1 MSEPARPLT
10 LPQREGT
17 RSWPAQG
24 RWTYDDYC
32 QLPSDGQ
39 RYEIIRGFL
48 YVSPAPSTDH
58 QRCVVRLFRKLDR
71 FVSDRGLGEILS
83 APYDILLPREIAAP
97 IQPDLV
103 FFRAG
108 NEPRP
113 GTPNFQGVPDLV
125 VEVLSPGT
133 RRLDTRVKLPAYRD
147 AGVPEV
153 WLADPQAQTLTVY
166 GLGQD
171 GKSYVEI
178 SRGGPGEAVT
188 SRVLTGLRIEI
199 SEILLR

>member
-10 LPQREGT
+10 LPQREGA

-32 QLPSDGQ
+32 LLPDDGQ
-39 RYEIIRGFL
+39 RYEVIRGFL

-58 QRCVVRLFRKLDR
+58 QRCVVRLFRRLDR
-71 FVSDRGLGEILS
+71 FAGDHGLGEVFS
-83 APYDILLPREIAAP
+83 APYDILLPRGIATP
-97 IQPDLV
+97 IQPDLM
-103 FFRAG
+103 FFRTG

-125 VEVLSPGT
+125 LEVLSPST
-133 RRLDTRVKLPAYRD
+133 CHLDTRVKLAAYRD

-153 WLADPQAQTLTVY
+153 WLADPQARTITVH
-166 GLGQD
+166 GRGQNA
-171 GKSYVEI
+171 KSYVEL
-178 SRGGPGEAVT
+178 SRGGPGDSVT
-188 SRVLTGLRIEI
+188 SHLLPGLRIEI
-199 SEILLR
+199 SEIFPT